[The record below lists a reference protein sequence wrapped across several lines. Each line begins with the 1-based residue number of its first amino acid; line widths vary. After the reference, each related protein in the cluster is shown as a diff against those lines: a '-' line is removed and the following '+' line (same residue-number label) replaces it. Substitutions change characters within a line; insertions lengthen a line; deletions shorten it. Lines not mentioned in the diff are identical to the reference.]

1 MAPHG
6 VSLGASCLR
15 HPNTE
20 EQTASSGQGL
30 KEGLGDGACFSAAHL
45 PQQETDPEPEG
56 LLLGLPPLCE
66 GLASPAGLCGVART
80 DSAWILGA
88 ARSGALHV
96 TARFQSHCAC
106 HSPFSEPLCPGL
118 VSKGGMWDEGRP
130 RSLCWPPKGG
140 SFCP

>member
-20 EQTASSGQGL
+20 EQTAPSGQGL
-30 KEGLGDGACFSAAHL
+30 KEGLGGGARFSAARL
-45 PQQETDPEPEG
+45 LQQETDPEPEG

-66 GLASPAGLCGVART
+66 GLASPAGFCGVART
-80 DSAWILGA
+80 DSAWILGPHDLVRCA
-88 ARSGALHV
+88 SQPVFRATVPLAWFQRVGCGMKVAP
-96 TARFQSHCAC
+96 TA
-106 HSPFSEPLCPGL
+106 
-118 VSKGGMWDEGRP
+118 
-130 RSLCWPPKGG
+130 SLCWPPKGG